1 MKKTKRPDPV
11 PVKVAPIKV
20 APAPVKTTPIVK
32 VVEEFDPSDTLLQH
46 LSTLHT
52 RGKEFSQSGAHLEL
66 VDLHDAIGTLNE
78 SKPLTRLDSSE
89 IKSFINHGMGQ
100 VLQFMGMGILL
111 SPSRKR
117 PLDEDN
123 LLSQTVHQ
131 ILLFI
136 QKFVLR
142 WNIDVTEVLNR
153 FHDFIRVLQ
162 TAEGLN
168 FDPGLN
174 LTFWRDREKTECI
187 RDNDDPSVV
196 TLGYETFS
204 KLRYSTTPQ
213 NLAEILVNSTPEG
226 IILRGKAGTEAVS
239 AQGLVYCEVELDENQ
254 ASRGGSTLVRF
265 NLPDITKKVEGI
277 TNYFEL
283 AGRDKFSQM
292 VLISHR
298 VENEWWLL
306 EGGNTTTNPSPG
318 GDPSPPKRSKTIETP
333 RIRRVPPIQDIREF
347 EWDLDHCGCEK
358 CDPVRPEFVIE
369 GELKLEM
376 VNFKVIFDYDHNCGS
391 CAECEMRRECQYG
404 DYDEPVVIFAE
415 SVPPQERGKVI
426 RLQEEFKIFDVEQFD
441 IMRHYWEEVV

>member
-117 PLDEDN
+117 P
-123 LLSQTVHQ
+123 STRTTCSA
-131 ILLFI
+131 
-136 QKFVLR
+136 K
-142 WNIDVTEVLNR
+142 
-153 FHDFIRVLQ
+153 RVLQ

-318 GDPSPPKRSKTIETP
+318 GDPSPPKRSKTMETP

-347 EWDLDHCGCEK
+347 EWELDQCGCDK

-376 VNFKVIFDYDHNCGS
+376 VNFKVIFDYDHNCGN

-441 IMRHYWEEVV
+441 IMRHYWEEGV